1 MLLMVIMNTQPVEM
15 EADWDSLK
23 HSVIMKIEA
32 FRQRASIVTTEQ
44 LGNVLSGNVP
54 ALPPFRLILTMP
66 DTPFPN
72 PDMRRQTAHR
82 KLLEQQYL
90 STVGNCTSCGKL

>member
-1 MLLMVIMNTQPVEM
+1 MVIMNTQPVET

-44 LGNVLSGNVP
+44 PGNVYGLCVP
-54 ALPPFRLILTMP
+54 LMWQLRT
-66 DTPFPN
+66 
-72 PDMRRQTAHR
+72 R
-82 KLLEQQYL
+82 
-90 STVGNCTSCGKL
+90 